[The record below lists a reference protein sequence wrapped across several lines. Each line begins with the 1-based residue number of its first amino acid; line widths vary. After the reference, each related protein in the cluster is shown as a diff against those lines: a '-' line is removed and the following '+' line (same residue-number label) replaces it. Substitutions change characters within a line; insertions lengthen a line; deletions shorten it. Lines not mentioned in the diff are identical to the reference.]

1 MLNYNRKL
9 EFVPPLYFIISYFIC
24 SISEVSVFILRIHT
38 FIYILLAMFLI
49 WNTLRLR
56 FTSISPILGVS
67 IVFLS
72 YPIVNQMWQARMYG
86 LYVFSIALM
95 LHFFNK
101 GHKNKKNTLSY
112 YSTISICCLLILFT
126 HSTGSLYVFSF
137 VFAKFVIDYKC
148 SAGNGRFSTRIKT
161 FDFRFY
167 SSVLL
172 SWILFFTI
180 WLNQAL
186 VNVREF
192 NFKSWIPVPGISDLY
207 AQIFTQ
213 KKMLFVLII
222 LILFLSASRILKKKV
237 IIESEKDNLLLLGFI
252 LATFPILSGFMISTI
267 GGTSIFL
274 DRYFTPS
281 VVGWCIIISY
291 LADHLYINYGKIFS
305 IKNNTVRFLIPTIL
319 VIVINLWFMM
329 PNIRQLILH
338 PRALTPPPIPGKEIQ
353 SYIPHKDT
361 KEPIPI
367 ICEVW
372 SEFLQLNFYRDVKRP
387 YYFLINGKTDSS
399 NYGVPLA
406 MFQTEK
412 NTNIETRSKFLA
424 VNNSFYI
431 IRRKIPEGNLARNK
445 ESVVLREWL
454 EFDNW
459 FKDKIVNGSRY
470 HVESIR
476 ADTYNGEIYYVSS
489 P

>member
-1 MLNYNRKL
+1 
-9 EFVPPLYFIISYFIC
+9 
-24 SISEVSVFILRIHT
+24 
-38 FIYILLAMFLI
+38 
-49 WNTLRLR
+49 
-56 FTSISPILGVS
+56 
-67 IVFLS
+67 
-72 YPIVNQMWQARMYG
+72 MWQARMYG

-95 LHFFNK
+95 LHVFNK
-101 GHKNKKNTLSY
+101 GHKNKKNTRLY
-112 YSTISICCLLILFT
+112 YLTVFICCLLILFT

-137 VFAKFVIDYKC
+137 VLTKFIIDFKRC
-148 SAGNGRFSTRIKT
+148 VGNDRFLIQIKA
-161 FDFRFY
+161 FDIMFY
-167 SSVLL
+167 CSVLL
-172 SWILFFTI
+172 SWIVFFTI
-180 WLNQAL
+180 WLNPTL
-186 VNVREF
+186 VNIHEF
-192 NFKSWIPVPGISDLY
+192 NFKSWIPVPGINDLY

-213 KKMLFVLII
+213 KKMFFVLIT

-252 LATFPILSGFMISTI
+252 LATFPILSGFIVSTI

-291 LADHLYINYGKIFS
+291 LADHLYINYGKILP
-305 IKNNTVRFLIPTIL
+305 IKNKTVRFLISPIL
-319 VIVINLWFMM
+319 VILINFWFMM
-329 PNIRQLILH
+329 PNIRQLVLH
-338 PRALTPPPIPGKEIQ
+338 PRTFIFSPIPGKEVQ

-361 KEPIPI
+361 QKIIPI

-372 SEFLQLNFYRDVKRP
+372 SEFLQLNFYRDIKYS
-387 YYFLINGKTDSS
+387 YYFLINGTTDIS

-412 NTNIETRSKFLA
+412 NTNIEIRSKFLA
-424 VNNSFYI
+424 MNDNFYI
-431 IRRKIPEGNLARNK
+431 IKRKKPTDKGNLAPHK
-445 ESVVLREWL
+445 ESVSLKEWL

-489 P
+489 NTFAKNG